1 MKLKPQFKG
10 AFWPIVAIAF
20 AFFCLCNQANNP
32 TPRVVNPLDLLPA
45 DDEIPGWISAAN
57 SNCVWEGVAN
67 NTEELYNI
75 FDGPGVIFVNNGWVN
90 SVFRGY
96 VDKNNSTVNDTIP
109 LCVQIF
115 NQSTHAHAL
124 VIYTAEAFG
133 EQPDTI
139 IHNLGDTA
147 RMDTSLT
154 NIVLMMVN
162 KNYFIRLI
170 LFKRD
175 PIKDPI
181 FKQALID
188 FGSAIVR
195 RINAALK

>member
-1 MKLKPQFKG
+1 MKLKPTFKG
-10 AFWPIVAIAF
+10 ALWAIVAGAF

-45 DDEIPGWISAAN
+45 DDEVPGWIAAIS
-57 SNCVWEGVAN
+57 SNCFEGVAN
-67 NTEELYNI
+67 DTNKLFEI
-75 FDGPGVIFVNNGWVN
+75 FDGPGVPFIQNGWVN
-90 SVFRGY
+90 GVFKGY
-96 VDKNNSTVNDTIP
+96 VEKNSFAVQDTIA

-124 VIYTAEAFG
+124 VIYQEEAFG
-133 EQPDTI
+133 EESDTI
-139 IHNLGDTA
+139 LHNLGDTA

-154 NIVLMMVN
+154 YIRLMMVS

-170 LFKRD
+170 LAKRD
-175 PIKDPI
+175 PTKDPI